1 MSFKDNLPDIDLNLT
16 KIRDRYASVYDVGR
30 GDVVNTNDGFYA
42 LPEGD
47 DFEVN
52 VFLLPI
58 RIFKND
64 FYIKFTQEHMQ
75 NFIEVWNNN

>member
-30 GDVVNTNDGFYA
+30 GDAINTNDGFYA

-47 DFEVN
+47 DFEVD